1 MRITVRPAVP
11 ADFSQM
17 SELLNPII
25 AAGETTALQSPVTAD
40 DLLKRMDN
48 FKGRNAWHV
57 ARNDSGRIM
66 GFQFVE
72 PHVDLPD
79 DAGDIATYVRIGA
92 IQLGIGSKLFEATK
106 QAAAKLG
113 YVWLNATIRADNS
126 GGLAYY
132 SSRGFKTWT
141 TDEDT
146 PLSDGTIVT
155 KISKRY
161 DLRAGI

>member
-1 MRITVRPAVP
+1 MRVTVRPAAP

-17 SELLNPII
+17 SGLLNQII
-25 AAGETTALQSPVTAD
+25 AVGETTALQAPLTAD
-40 DLLKRMDN
+40 DLLKWMDK
-48 FKGRNAWHV
+48 FKRRNAWHI
-57 ARNDSGRIM
+57 AQDDSGRIM
-66 GFQFVE
+66 GFQYVE

-92 IQLGIGSKLFEATK
+92 IQLGIGSKLFEASK
-106 QAAAKLG
+106 HAAKNLG

-132 SSRGFKTWT
+132 SSRGFLTWT
-141 TDEDT
+141 TDENT

-161 DLRAGI
+161 DL

>member
-17 SELLNPII
+17 SELLNQII
-25 AAGETTALQSPVTAD
+25 DAGETTALQSPATAD
-40 DLLKRMDN
+40 DLLKWMDRS
-48 FKGRNAWHV
+48 KGRNAWHI
-57 ARNDSGRIM
+57 AQNDSGRIM
-66 GFQFVE
+66 GFQYVE

-106 QAAAKLG
+106 QATAKLG

-132 SSRGFKTWT
+132 TSRGFQTWT
-141 TDEDT
+141 TDDNVA
-146 PLSDGTIVT
+146 LSDGTIVT
-155 KISKRY
+155 KISKRH
-161 DLRAGI
+161 DL

>member
-1 MRITVRPAVP
+1 VRVTVRPAVP
-11 ADFSQM
+11 ADVPQM
-17 SELLNPII
+17 SELLNQII
-25 AAGETTALQSPVTAD
+25 AAGETTALQTPVTAD
-40 DLLKRMDN
+40 NLLKWMDK
-48 FKGRNAWHV
+48 FKGRNAWNI
-57 ARNDSGRIM
+57 ARDDSGRVM
-66 GFQFVE
+66 GFQYVE

-92 IQLGIGSKLFEATK
+92 IQLGIGSKLFEASK
-106 QAAAKLG
+106 HAAKNLG

-132 SSRGFKTWT
+132 SSRGFQTWT
-141 TDEDT
+141 TDENT

-161 DLRAGI
+161 DL